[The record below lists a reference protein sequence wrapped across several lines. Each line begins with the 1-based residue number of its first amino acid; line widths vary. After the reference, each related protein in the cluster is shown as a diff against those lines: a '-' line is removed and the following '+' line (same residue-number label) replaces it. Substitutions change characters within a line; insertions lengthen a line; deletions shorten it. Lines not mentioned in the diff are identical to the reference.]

1 MSAAEAFLS
10 SIVDGL
16 CQGIYAA
23 AVSEIVFDKLSF
35 VDRLKSGGID
45 EDQARVHAEAL
56 DIAMRETVAT
66 KTDIEKLAIRI
77 DGELRLIKWM
87 LALVIAATVIP
98 LIRDLL

>member
-1 MSAAEAFLS
+1 M
-10 SIVDGL
+10 
-16 CQGIYAA
+16 
-23 AVSEIVFDKLSF
+23 SEIVFDKLSF